1 MIENKKWYAV
11 YTRPRFEK
19 KVAEILTRKRIENY
33 CPFNKV
39 VRKGGERRKI
49 ALEPLFTSLVFV
61 RVTESEM
68 SLIKEVNGVINPA
81 YWLGKLAI
89 IRDSEIDSIRRFLS
103 EHVNVQLE
111 KSPIMVDDRVRVLDG
126 PLMEVEGETLTVIE
140 NTAKVLLS
148 SLGYMMCAEIE
159 TANVEV
165 IVRTIVPS
173 ESQVLYPKYAIK

>member
-1 MIENKKWYAV
+1 MIENKKWFAV

-39 VRKGGERRKI
+39 VRKWSERKKI
-49 ALEPLFTSLVFV
+49 ALEPLFTSFVFV

-68 SLIKEVNGVINPA
+68 SLIKEINGVINPV
-81 YWLGKLAI
+81 YWLGKLAV

-111 KSPIMVDDRVRVLDG
+111 KSPIMINERVRVLDG
-126 PLMEVEGETLTVIE
+126 PVMEVEGEPLTVID
-140 NTAKVLLS
+140 NTAKVLLP
-148 SLGYMMCAEIE
+148 SLGFTMCAEIE
-159 TANVEV
+159 TASVEV
-165 IVRTIVPS
+165 IVRTIIPS